1 MLLAHAQLTAARDN
15 EGAIIKGQCIREG
28 NKKTLPTPPSEK
40 KDVDFGFFF
49 CFKKNKKKM
58 QSTYSIES
66 AAALQLLQQLHCWS
80 PRCRMFLKGRYGD

>member
-1 MLLAHAQLTAARDN
+1 MKSHARNRMGQAIRGAMLLAHAQLTAARDN

-49 CFKKNKKKM
+49 LF
-58 QSTYSIES
+58 
-66 AAALQLLQQLHCWS
+66 
-80 PRCRMFLKGRYGD
+80 